1 MRYYPVFLNLE
12 GQDCAVLGGGSLAAE
27 KATGLLQAGARVTVV
42 AAEFGAAME
51 AAARD
56 PRLRAIRRDYRDG
69 DLAGVRLAFDAT
81 GDPDVNATSWAE
93 AEALGVL
100 HNVVDRPQQCRF
112 IAPAVVRREPL
123 LVAIST
129 SGESP
134 FLASTLRARL
144 ERQLGPEW
152 SAFTALVGKIR
163 RRLRA
168 ARLPL
173 TDQTRT
179 YRRLLSSDVLSM
191 LRDGLDDAAR
201 AEAEAI
207 VAEAGGPA
215 AGRVA
220 LVGAGPGD
228 PRLLTEAARD
238 LLADADIVFHD
249 ALIHPAV
256 LRLAGPSARVVDV
269 GKRGG
274 SESTEQ
280 SAINQMLIEAARDG
294 LNAVRLKGGDPFVF
308 GRGGEELAE
317 LAAAGIDVVVVPGVS
332 SAIAGPAAAGIPVTL
347 RGVAATLGIAT
358 ARVEDPDQ
366 GLEKLVKL
374 AQAVDTL
381 VVLMVLGRLRPL
393 ADRLLAAVGDRPAA
407 IVAAATTERQRVV
420 HARLSTIAD
429 RTETEAIEP
438 PALLVVGEVVE
449 ALRQP
454 QVAGL
459 IRTLSIA
466 ALDREAV

>member
-1 MRYYPVFLNLE
+1 MRYYPVVLDLR
-12 GQDCAVLGGGSLAAE
+12 GQDCVVLGGGSLAAE

-42 AAEFGAAME
+42 ATEFGPEME
-51 AAARD
+51 AASRD
-56 PRLRAIRRDYRDG
+56 PRLRAIQREYRQG

-81 GDPDVNATSWAE
+81 GDLEVNAASWAE
-93 AEALGVL
+93 AEASGGL
-100 HNVVDRPQQCRF
+100 HNVVDRPRQCRF
-112 IAPAVVRREPL
+112 IAPAVVRRDPL

-134 FLASTLRARL
+134 FLASALRARL

-173 TDQTRT
+173 ADQTRA
-179 YRRLLSSDVLSM
+179 YRRLLSSDVLAL
-191 LRDGLDDAAR
+191 LRDGHDDAAG

-207 VAEAGGPA
+207 VAEAGRPQ

-228 PRLLTEAARD
+228 PRLLTEAARE
-238 LLADADIVFHD
+238 LLADADVVFHD

-256 LRLAGPSARVVDV
+256 LRLAGPSARIVDV

-274 SESTEQ
+274 SAGTAQ
-280 SAINQMLIEAARDG
+280 SAITQKLIEAAREG

-308 GRGGEELAE
+308 GRGGEEVAE
-317 LAAAGIDVVVVPGVS
+317 LAAAGVDVVVVPGVS

-347 RGVAATLGIAT
+347 RGVAATVGIAS
-358 ARVEDPDQ
+358 ARLEDPDQ
-366 GLEKLVKL
+366 AIEKLVRL
-374 AQAVDTL
+374 ARAVDTL

-407 IVAAATTERQRVV
+407 IVAAATTGKQRVV
-420 HARLSTIAD
+420 RARLSTIAD
-429 RTETEAIEP
+429 RTQTEAIEP
-438 PALLVVGEVVE
+438 PALLVVGDVVD

-454 QVAGL
+454 RLAGL
-459 IRTLSIA
+459 IRTLSIG